1 MIKPVDKYWCYGNSC
16 GKMGLFPSDH
26 LIPTETPDRAND
38 EELFLAIADFPGQQD
53 GDLSFRKGMRH
64 FVLVLF
70 SFFRSYLI
78 DILNHRRVCYW
89 REKIR

>member
-1 MIKPVDKYWCYGNSC
+1 M
-16 GKMGLFPSDH
+16 FPSDH
-26 LIPTETPDRAND
+26 LIPTETPDRADD

-64 FVLVLF
+64 FVLVLSSSF
-70 SFFRSYLI
+70 SHLT
-78 DILNHRRVCYW
+78 DILFCRRVCYW